1 MTTNKKTIIASRT
14 KIIRV
19 SVVAALVALA
29 GIFFVIS
36 VSSSDTNT
44 IAVSDVNV
52 QKVDPTPGGLLR
64 PTSEVSVNLADGF
77 TGRLLIDGKAIPDDQ
92 VIVVKS
98 LGQITYQPSAGKVF
112 PFFEA
117 GPHNAQVI
125 YWKVDESENINPQ
138 TYTWDFRVTV

>member
-52 QKVDPTPGGLLR
+52 QKVDPTPGG
-64 PTSEVSVNLADGF
+64 
-77 TGRLLIDGKAIPDDQ
+77 LLIDGKAIPDDQ

>member
-29 GIFFVIS
+29 GIFFV
-36 VSSSDTNT
+36 